1 MGRHISFGVVTKIEV
16 RNKYGLKEC
25 KGDLLNR
32 IDKVFNLK
40 YYEEGVSD
48 SDDFMCL
55 YLKEDVFNKDFKDL
69 LLELADMELLMD
81 YFYYNIKNTSDYTS
95 SKGKKKALIDY
106 LENHFDLKIKREYEE
121 RYDYR
126 SHKKIIDKNNF
137 VYLLDNVSE
146 FNNDFAL
153 SWENYFNCT
162 DMCDKTQFNDNLADL
177 YNFRIRLNHIPLY
190 YDYDKTDSEDITFTL
205 RCLNYF
211 LRKALKCEAKKTL
224 IFGLT
229 DQRENNEKI

>member
-16 RNKYGLKEC
+16 RNRDGLKGC
-25 KGDLLNR
+25 KKDLLNR

-55 YLKEDVFNKDFKDL
+55 YLKEEAFNKDFKDL
-69 LLELADMELLMD
+69 LLELADMELLMN
-81 YFYYNIKNTSDYTS
+81 YLYYNIKNTSDYS
-95 SKGKKKALIDY
+95 SFDSKKEALIDY
-106 LENHFDLKIKREYEE
+106 LENHFDLKIKREYGE
-121 RYDYR
+121 RYDHR
-126 SHKKIIDKNNF
+126 SHKKIIDKNNY

-146 FNNDFAL
+146 FDNDFAL

-162 DMCDKTQFNDNLADL
+162 DMCDNTKFNDNLDNL

-190 YDYDKTDSEDITFTL
+190 YDYDKTYSEDITFTL